1 MRYILN
7 QNEKLNEENLAI
19 TAKSYCQRKAVIMNK
34 CHKIKD
40 VAFLS
45 TYPPRECGL
54 ATFTEDLVNEIGK
67 IEGINP
73 YVIAV
78 STGLEIYADPRVAC
92 TLSQH
97 NRSSYFK
104 TAQWANT
111 HVDLLVIEHEYGIFG
126 GECGSYILDL
136 AKGLT
141 IPFIVTTHTVLL
153 EPLPAQQHV
162 LQELGG
168 LATKVVTMA
177 RSSIP
182 ILIDTYGIAPEK
194 LAFIPHGVPDMQV
207 ESRATLKTAYG
218 LKNKRVVSS
227 FGLIS
232 PAKGLE
238 YGIEAV
244 AKIVPEYPNLIY
256 LILGKTHPCVKA
268 SMGESYR
275 QSLLDLAQKLGVQ
288 DNVRFIDKYLTKQEV
303 ITYLHLSDMYL
314 TPYLSK
320 EQAVSG
326 TLAYAMGCGR
336 VIISTPYRYAE
347 EMLGEGRGLLAG
359 FKDADSM
366 AGCIRTVLGNPTE
379 KAAMERKT
387 LTVGRSMIWAAV
399 ATQYAELSVNIIGT
413 AGNRAQQNA
422 WRLVRPALPALQPV
436 NVLIGQNEM
445 RAGT

>member
-1 MRYILN
+1 
-7 QNEKLNEENLAI
+7 
-19 TAKSYCQRKAVIMNK
+19 MNK
-34 CHKIKD
+34 QNRTKD
-40 VAFLS
+40 IAFLS

-54 ATFTEDLVNEIGK
+54 ATFTEDLVNEISKAGR
-67 IEGINP
+67 IRP
-73 YVIAV
+73 HVIAV
-78 STGLEIYADPRVAC
+78 SAGSETYDDPRVAFK
-92 TLSQH
+92 LSQH
-97 NRSSYFK
+97 DRSSYFK

-153 EPLPAQQHV
+153 EPVPAQQNV
-162 LQELGG
+162 LQELGR
-168 LATKVVTMA
+168 LATQVVTMA

-182 ILIDTYGIAPEK
+182 ILAGTYGIAPEK

-207 ESRATLKTAYG
+207 ESRATLKTGYG

-232 PAKGLE
+232 PAKGIE

-275 QSLLDLAQKLGVQ
+275 QSLRDLAQKLGVQ

-347 EMLGEGRGLLAG
+347 EMLGEGRGLLAE

-387 LTVGRSMIWAAV
+387 LAVGRSMIWSAV
-399 ATQYAELSVNIIGT
+399 AAQYAELSVNIIET
-413 AGNRAQQNA
+413 AGNRAQQNV
-422 WRLVRPALPALQPV
+422 WRLVRPTTEVAKLLSGSV
-436 NVLIGQNEM
+436 GETEM

>member
-1 MRYILN
+1 M
-7 QNEKLNEENLAI
+7 
-19 TAKSYCQRKAVIMNK
+19 
-34 CHKIKD
+34 
-40 VAFLS
+40 S

-54 ATFTEDLVNEIGK
+54 ATFTEDLVNEISKAGQ
-67 IEGINP
+67 IRP
-73 YVIAV
+73 HVIAV
-78 STGLEIYADPRVAC
+78 SAGSETYEDPRVAFK
-92 TLSQH
+92 LSQH
-97 NRSSYFK
+97 DRSSYFK

-126 GECGSYILDL
+126 GDSGSYILDL

-153 EPLPAQQHV
+153 EPLPAQQKV
-162 LQELGG
+162 LQELGR
-168 LATKVVTMA
+168 LAAKVVTMA
-177 RSSIP
+177 RSSLP
-182 ILIDTYGIAPEK
+182 ILAATYGITPEK

-207 ESRATLKTAYG
+207 EPRATLKTAHG

-366 AGCIRTVLGNPTE
+366 AGCIRTVLGNPAE
-379 KAAMERKT
+379 KSAMERKT
-387 LTVGRSMIWAAV
+387 LTIGRSMIWSAV
-399 ATQYAELSVNIIGT
+399 ATQYAELSVTLIET
-413 AGNRAQQNA
+413 AVNRAQQNA
-422 WRLVRPALPALQPV
+422 WRLVRPATEVAKMLSV
-436 NVLIGQNEM
+436 SVGETEM

>member
-1 MRYILN
+1 
-7 QNEKLNEENLAI
+7 
-19 TAKSYCQRKAVIMNK
+19 MNK
-34 CHKIKD
+34 QNRTKD

-54 ATFTEDLVNEIGK
+54 ATFTEDLVNEISKAGQ
-67 IEGINP
+67 IRP
-73 YVIAV
+73 HVIAV
-78 STGLEIYADPRVAC
+78 SAGSETYEDPRVAFK
-92 TLSQH
+92 LSQH
-97 NRSSYFK
+97 DRSSYFK

-126 GECGSYILDL
+126 GDSGSYILDL

-153 EPLPAQQHV
+153 EPLPAQQKV
-162 LQELGG
+162 LQELGR
-168 LATKVVTMA
+168 LAAKVVTMA
-177 RSSIP
+177 RSSLP
-182 ILIDTYGIAPEK
+182 ILAATYGITPEK

-207 ESRATLKTAYG
+207 EPRATLKTAHG

-366 AGCIRTVLGNPTE
+366 AGCIRTVLGNPAE
-379 KAAMERKT
+379 KSAMERKT
-387 LTVGRSMIWAAV
+387 LTIGRSMIWSAV
-399 ATQYAELSVNIIGT
+399 ATQYAELSVTLIET
-413 AGNRAQQNA
+413 AVNRAQQNA
-422 WRLVRPALPALQPV
+422 WRLVRPATEVAKMLSV
-436 NVLIGQNEM
+436 SVGETEM

>member
-1 MRYILN
+1 
-7 QNEKLNEENLAI
+7 
-19 TAKSYCQRKAVIMNK
+19 MNK
-34 CHKIKD
+34 QNRTKD

-54 ATFTEDLVNEIGK
+54 ATFTEDLGNEISKAGQ
-67 IEGINP
+67 IRP
-73 YVIAV
+73 HVIAV
-78 STGLEIYADPRVAC
+78 SAGSETYDDPRVAFK
-92 TLSQH
+92 LSQH
-97 NRSSYFK
+97 DRSSYFK

-126 GECGSYILDL
+126 GDSGSYILDL

-153 EPLPAQQHV
+153 EPSPAQQSV
-162 LQELGG
+162 LQELGA

-177 RSSIP
+177 RSSLP
-182 ILIDTYGIAPEK
+182 ILVNTYGIATDK

-207 ESRATLKTAYG
+207 ASRSALKTDHG
-218 LKNKRVVSS
+218 LQGKKVVSS

-244 AKIVPEYPNLIY
+244 AKVVPAYPNLIY
-256 LILGKTHPCVKA
+256 LILGKTHPSVKA

-275 QSLLDLAQKLGVQ
+275 QSLIDLAQKLGVQ
-288 DNVRFIDKYLTKQEV
+288 ANVRFIDKYMTKREL
-303 ITYLHLSDMYL
+303 ITYLHLSDIYL

-336 VIISTPYRYAE
+336 VIVSTPYRYAE

-359 FKDADSM
+359 FRDATSM
-366 AGCIRTVLGNPTE
+366 AACIHKVLGNPAE
-379 KAAMERKT
+379 KKAMERKT
-387 LTVGRSMIWAAV
+387 LTIGRSMIWSAV
-399 ATQYAELSVNIIGT
+399 ATQYAELSVNIIET

-422 WRLVRPALPALQPV
+422 WRLVRPATEVAKMLSVSA
-436 NVLIGQNEM
+436 GETEM

>member
-1 MRYILN
+1 M
-7 QNEKLNEENLAI
+7 
-19 TAKSYCQRKAVIMNK
+19 
-34 CHKIKD
+34 
-40 VAFLS
+40 S

-54 ATFTEDLVNEIGK
+54 ATFTEDLVNEISKAGQ
-67 IEGINP
+67 IRP
-73 YVIAV
+73 HVIAV
-78 STGLEIYADPRVAC
+78 SAGSETYEDPRVAFK
-92 TLSQH
+92 LSQH
-97 NRSSYFK
+97 DRSSYFK

-126 GECGSYILDL
+126 GDSGSYILDL

-153 EPLPAQQHV
+153 EPLPAQQKV
-162 LQELGG
+162 LQELGR
-168 LATKVVTMA
+168 LAAKVVTMA
-177 RSSIP
+177 RSSLP
-182 ILIDTYGIAPEK
+182 ILAATYGITPEK

-207 ESRATLKTAYG
+207 EPRATLKTAHG

-336 VIISTPYRYAE
+336 VIISTPYRYVE

-366 AGCIRTVLGNPTE
+366 AGCIRTVLGNPAE
-379 KAAMERKT
+379 KSAMERKT
-387 LTVGRSMIWAAV
+387 LTIGRSMIWSAV
-399 ATQYAELSVNIIGT
+399 ATQYAELSVTLIET
-413 AGNRAQQNA
+413 AVNRAQQNA
-422 WRLVRPALPALQPV
+422 WRLVRPATEVAKMLSV
-436 NVLIGQNEM
+436 SVGETEM

>member
-1 MRYILN
+1 
-7 QNEKLNEENLAI
+7 
-19 TAKSYCQRKAVIMNK
+19 MNK
-34 CHKIKD
+34 CHKTKNI
-40 VAFLS
+40 AFLS

-67 IEGINP
+67 IEGVNP
-73 YVIAV
+73 HVVAV
-78 STGLEIYADPRVAC
+78 SASPEIYTDPRVRC
-92 TLSQH
+92 TLNQH
-97 NRSSYFK
+97 DRSSYFK

-153 EPLPAQQHV
+153 EPLPAQQSV
-162 LQELGG
+162 LQELGRI
-168 LATKVVTMA
+168 AAKVVTMA
-177 RSSIP
+177 RSSLP
-182 ILIDTYGIAPEK
+182 ILAGTYGIAPQK

-207 ESRATLKTAYG
+207 EPRATLKTAYG

-244 AKIVPEYPNLIY
+244 AKVVSEYPNLIY

-275 QSLLDLAQKLGVQ
+275 QSLLDLAQNLGVQ

-359 FKDADSM
+359 FRDVDSM
-366 AGCIRTVLGNPTE
+366 AACIQKVLGNPAE
-379 KAAMERKT
+379 KAEMERKT
-387 LTVGRSMIWAAV
+387 LAVGRGMIWSAV
-399 ATQYAELSVNIIGT
+399 AAQYDELSVHIIEA

-422 WRLVRPALPALQPV
+422 WRLVRPAIEVAQPLSLSV
-436 NVLIGQNEM
+436 GETEM

>member
-1 MRYILN
+1 
-7 QNEKLNEENLAI
+7 
-19 TAKSYCQRKAVIMNK
+19 MNAG
-34 CHKIKD
+34 HRIKD

-54 ATFTEDLVNEIGK
+54 ATFTEDLVNEIDK
-67 IEGINP
+67 IDTVNAH
-73 YVIAV
+73 VIAI
-78 STGLEIYADPRVAC
+78 SASSEIYEDPRVAYK
-92 TLSQH
+92 LNQH
-97 NRSSYFK
+97 DRNSYFQA
-104 TAQWANT
+104 AQWANT

-126 GECGSYILDL
+126 GECGCYILDF
-136 AKGLT
+136 AKALT

-153 EPLPAQQHV
+153 EPSPAQQSV
-162 LQELGG
+162 MQELGR
-168 LATKVVTMA
+168 LADKVITMA

-182 ILIDTYGIAPEK
+182 ILAGLYGIGIDK
-194 LAFIPHGVPDMQV
+194 LAFIPHGVPDMKV
-207 ESRATLKTAYG
+207 KSRTTLKNEYG
-218 LKNKRVVSS
+218 LNNKRIVSS
-227 FGLIS
+227 FGLLS

-244 AKIVPEYPNLIY
+244 AKVVPEYPDLIY

-275 QSLLDLAQKLGVQ
+275 QGLLDLAQKLGVQ
-288 DNVRFIDKYLTKQEV
+288 DNVQFIDKYLTKQEV

-347 EMLGEGRGLLAG
+347 EMLGEGRGLLAR

-366 AGCIRTVLGNPTE
+366 AGCIRTVLGNRAGQ
-379 KAAMERKT
+379 AAMERKT
-387 LTVGRSMIWAAV
+387 LKIGRDMIWANV
-399 ATQYAELSVNIIGT
+399 AAQYVELGVNLVEAAEKRTRQS
-413 AGNRAQQNA
+413 A
-422 WRLVRPALPALQPV
+422 WKLVRPTAPV
-436 NVLIGQNEM
+436 LRPLTVLTDQREM
-445 RAGT
+445 STGI

>member
-1 MRYILN
+1 M
-7 QNEKLNEENLAI
+7 
-19 TAKSYCQRKAVIMNK
+19 
-34 CHKIKD
+34 
-40 VAFLS
+40 S

-54 ATFTEDLVNEIGK
+54 ATFTEDLVNEISKAGQ
-67 IEGINP
+67 IRP
-73 YVIAV
+73 HVIAV
-78 STGLEIYADPRVAC
+78 SAGSETYEDPRVAFK
-92 TLSQH
+92 LSQH
-97 NRSSYFK
+97 DRSSYFK

-126 GECGSYILDL
+126 GDSGSYILDL

-153 EPLPAQQHV
+153 EPLPAQQKV
-162 LQELGG
+162 LQELGR
-168 LATKVVTMA
+168 LAAKVVTMA

-182 ILIDTYGIAPEK
+182 ILAGTYGIAPEK

-207 ESRATLKTAYG
+207 EPRATLKTAYG

-244 AKIVPEYPNLIY
+244 AKVVSEYPNLIY

-275 QSLLDLAQKLGVQ
+275 QSLLDLAQNLGVQ

-359 FKDADSM
+359 FRDVDSM
-366 AGCIRTVLGNPTE
+366 AACIQKVLGNPAE
-379 KAAMERKT
+379 KAEMERKT
-387 LTVGRSMIWAAV
+387 LAVGRGMIWSAV
-399 ATQYAELSVNIIGT
+399 AAQYDELSVHIIEA

-422 WRLVRPALPALQPV
+422 WRLVRPAIEVAQPLSLSV
-436 NVLIGQNEM
+436 GETEM